1 MEWIRL
7 MEVKAKRFWIVFLI
21 VIIINLTPAFA
32 TELSGLA
39 DQAKNYNEESKQEM
53 GFFAKAKFMAKGY
66 QLVNKAE
73 EASAE
78 TEKIENQT
86 ETLGDKYDAL
96 VNKTNKNTENR
107 LIGEI
112 YRNRD
117 NITINDTNTT
127 KADILA
133 SIQLSLKDNANNMVN
148 ALANQN
154 MTMTLIDHPSVDS
167 NLNNNIV
174 QIVTRG
180 GYIRYV
186 LVKSVDPKNNTVN
199 YSKNG
204 DTDSVMSLDEFR
216 KSYTGIII
224 KIKNPNIKTVQV
236 LAQIEKQYKNDLDDL
251 QNTAKEINKKTKTE
265 MIHKGIILALSIVV
279 MIIGCILATW
289 FSKAATTTLQTTEN
303 AASSESK
310 KVYNAEQFHVGDQFN
325 TGKDGVIELVKKEPA
340 VNFLNEP
347 TTVCF
352 FKKKC
357 VKFDV
362 ELILYEEC
370 FNKYLNLGHVTPLSV
385 AATSAAVAVPAGVA
399 GTSAAEGAL
408 ETVATASTQNYIATV
423 VKIIGI
429 LLIIG
434 GLVGLIISTYLLIYN
449 GIMWY
454 QTGRMLKNGSTDIKN
469 LEDWYTYYPNNTI
482 TTNITMN
489 RTNTTPT
496 IS

>member
-1 MEWIRL
+1 MK
-7 MEVKAKRFWIVFLI
+7 VKAKRFWIVFLI
-21 VIIINLTPAFA
+21 VIIFNLTPAFA

-78 TEKIENQT
+78 TEKIENKE
-86 ETLGDKYDAL
+86 ETLEDKYEAL
-96 VNKTNKNTENR
+96 VNKTNNNTENR

-133 SIQLSLKDNANNMVN
+133 SIQLSLKDNADYMIN

-154 MTMTLIDHPSVDS
+154 ITTTLIDHPDVDS

-174 QIVTRG
+174 QIVTAG

-186 LVKSVDPKNNTVN
+186 LVKSVDLKNNTVT

-204 DTDSVMSLDEFR
+204 DTDSVMSLDEFK

-224 KIKNPNIKTVQV
+224 QIKNPDIKPVQV
-236 LAQIEKQYKNDLDDL
+236 LAQIEKQYKNDLDNL

-265 MIHKGIILALSIVV
+265 MIHKGIILALSIIV

-289 FSKAATTTLQTTEN
+289 FSKTATTTLETTKT
-303 AASSESK
+303 AESATSTIRAHHKWAK
-310 KVYNAEQFHVGDQFN
+310 KFLFTGGKEGDQGDEIN
-325 TGKDGVIELVKKEPA
+325 GVQKR
-340 VNFLNEP
+340 
-347 TTVCF
+347 
-352 FKKKC
+352 
-357 VKFDV
+357 
-362 ELILYEEC
+362 
-370 FNKYLNLGHVTPLSV
+370 GH
-385 AATSAAVAVPAGVA
+385 
-399 GTSAAEGAL
+399 
-408 ETVATASTQNYIATV
+408 
-423 VKIIGI
+423 
-429 LLIIG
+429 
-434 GLVGLIISTYLLIYN
+434 TYLEFQKRKRLC
-449 GIMWY
+449 
-454 QTGRMLKNGSTDIKN
+454 
-469 LEDWYTYYPNNTI
+469 
-482 TTNITMN
+482 
-489 RTNTTPT
+489 
-496 IS
+496 